1 MVFEG
6 DSYMSGHSKW
16 STIKRKKGA
25 TDAKRGKVFTRLARE
40 ITMAAKEGSGDLNSN
55 IRLRLAVDKAKSAN
69 MPKDNIERAIKRGS
83 GESKDGNFEEVMYEG
98 YAPHGIAVMIECVT
112 ENRNRTVADVRHILN
127 RANGTMG
134 EQGSVGWQFNRV
146 AYFSLPSENADFDK
160 VFELALESGADDISE
175 EDGIIEI
182 IGPAD
187 TFKLISDQLLSA
199 NISPEDSELRMMPNQ
214 EIELGIEESIQVM
227 KVIEALEELDDVVN
241 VFSNLKISD
250 EAMEAME

>member
-1 MVFEG
+1 
-6 DSYMSGHSKW
+6 MSGHSKW

-40 ITMAAKEGSGDLNSN
+40 ITMAAKEGSGDLSSN

-69 MPKDNIERAIKRGS
+69 MPKDNIDRAIKRGT
-83 GESKDGNFEEVMYEG
+83 GESKEGNYEEAMYEG

-112 ENRNRTVADVRHILN
+112 ENRNRTVADIRHILN

-146 AYFSLPSENADFDK
+146 AYFSLPSEDVDFDQ

-175 EDGIIEI
+175 EDGAVEI
-182 IGPAD
+182 IGPAE
-187 TFKLISDQLLSA
+187 TFKIISDQLLNA
-199 NISPEDSELRMMPNQ
+199 KISPEESELRMMPNQ
-214 EIELGIEESIQVM
+214 EIELGIDQTVQVM
-227 KVIEALEELDDVVN
+227 KMIEALEELDDVVN
-241 VFSNLKISD
+241 VFTNLKISD